1 MARTGLLN
9 AFYNTEYVKS
19 LHCNYPGEPHTIPYT
34 KKELSEAFRG
44 RSGCLAVSSGQG
56 GKICSRRQ
64 RSFRKMS
71 SLGGKPETSRGKCN
85 GDLTNVFVC

>member
-1 MARTGLLN
+1 MERS
-9 AFYNTEYVKS
+9 YKKYKKS
-19 LHCNYPGEPHTIPYT
+19 
-34 KKELSEAFRG
+34 SEAFRG

-71 SLGGKPETSRGKCN
+71 SLGGKPETSRDKGTLFSCHQ
-85 GDLTNVFVC
+85 VA